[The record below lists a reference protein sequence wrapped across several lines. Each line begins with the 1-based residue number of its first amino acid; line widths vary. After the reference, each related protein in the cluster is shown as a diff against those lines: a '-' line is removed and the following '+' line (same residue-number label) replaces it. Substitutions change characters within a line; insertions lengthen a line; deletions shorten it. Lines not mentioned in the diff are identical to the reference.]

1 MEAVTDPDITP
12 GSTRMTRR
20 SLRSAWISGCVQIGS
35 MSFQVQSEYSNAIH
49 GCTR

>member
-1 MEAVTDPDITP
+1 MDKLK
-12 GSTRMTRR
+12 R
-20 SLRSAWISGCVQIGS
+20 GCVQIGS